1 MNNGNGGEHSPHQH
15 QQHHRVRIMERE
27 PSEISVGGDGPPL
40 NPNTAAAA
48 DYDDENIFDD
58 GASIISSHVQEG
70 EARPPNILFSRPTI
84 RTQVPHYQASRP
96 AENAYGGAGPSV
108 AFNTAGLTSP
118 SSPLESPVNRSYT
131 QMRTLTRRQKTVKL
145 GPSGNLVI
153 KSKVADELLAM
164 CPLTDSEEF
173 TTVRYTAVTCD
184 PDDFQMKGFTLRAAN
199 YSREVEMFVV
209 VTMYNEDYK
218 GFTRTMFGLAEN
230 LKYLCK
236 QRKWGWDQEAWR
248 KVVICI
254 VSDGRSKIN
263 PEVLKCLEVMGVYQD
278 GLAQSSINNV
288 PVEAH
293 VYEFTTQISLDSKLN
308 VWTAKNG
315 IVPMQIIFCLKER
328 NAKKIN
334 SHRWFFKGFAPLL
347 NPRVCVLIDVGTKP
361 SSNALYALWEAFFR
375 NDQIAGACGEIRV
388 DLGGGKKYLK
398 NILNPL
404 VASQNFEYKI
414 SNLLDKS
421 LESVFGYISV
431 LPGAFSAYRYEALL
445 DIEPN
450 NGPLAKYFEGEQG
463 KQGGSDSSIFSAN
476 LYLAED
482 RILCFEL
489 VAKRHARWTLHYVS
503 KAYAETDVP
512 DTVPE
517 FLSQR
522 RRWLNGSLFAGFY
535 ALSNIGRMWQ
545 SNHRIWRKLGFTFQY
560 VYNIVNQVF
569 SWFILGNFAATFQF
583 LFNDLKNLLTDPY
596 DPSKP
601 RDMGAKV
608 ISIIINIAQFSY
620 PVVLICLFIISF
632 GNRPQAF
639 RMTYTAVM
647 AVLGLIGIVMIG
659 LLISRIFTLF
669 TTNTNGLL
677 SGYMDVLNPNAVKAL
692 ETRTEDPMIFML
704 DSLVVTVSDVLY
716 TNLEKNLLMGFKL
729 KAAYVITLCATFGVM
744 FAASFIQ
751 LDFAH
756 MFTSFIQYLILLPS
770 YINVLTVYA
779 LSNLHDVSWGT
790 KGDNVAEVLP
800 SVAVQQKDGS
810 LVANLNVVSDRAD
823 RSAHYQAV
831 QAELLEIASKSK
843 QKEPS
848 VVKLS
853 QEDSYRG
860 FRTKLILSYLASNA
874 ALYFV
879 ATTLGQTDV
888 YLIIVL
894 GGVACL
900 QAVKFIGVLLFLF
913 AKFCTDVLM
922 INHAGKRNMRLMKK
936 DGFSGGGEEG
946 PVTTGKYGSKEEDGY
961 AMIDKSRF
969 STVSALVT

>member
-1 MNNGNGGEHSPHQH
+1 MDPPSRP
-15 QQHHRVRIMERE
+15 VRFVERA
-27 PSEISVGGDGPPL
+27 PTEISLESDGL
-40 NPNTAAAA
+40 AHESSVA
-48 DYDDENIFDD
+48 DYDDTNAFDD
-58 GASIISSHVQEG
+58 GASIVSS
-70 EARPPNILFSRPTI
+70 NINDGAYDSAPSNLFTAPTL
-84 RTQVPHYQASRP
+84 RTQMPHSQMPLHRP
-96 AENAYGGAGPSV
+96 AENAYGAVSPMGPSV
-108 AFNTAGLTSP
+108 GFNTPGEQLPSPIDMPYGQGLT
-118 SSPLESPVNRSYT
+118 T
-131 QMRTLTRRQKTVKL
+131 TRTLARRQKTVKL

-153 KSKVADELLAM
+153 KSKVAEELLAK

-184 PDDFQMKGFTLRAAN
+184 PDDFMARGFTLRASV
-199 YSREVEMFVV
+199 YSREVEIFVV

-236 QRKWGWDQEAWR
+236 QSKWGWDKDGWR
-248 KVVICI
+248 KVIICI

-288 PVEAH
+288 PVQAH
-293 VYEFTTQISLDSKLN
+293 VYEFTTQVCLDPKLN
-308 VWTAKNG
+308 MWTAKEG
-315 IVPMQIIFCLKER
+315 LVPMQVIFCLKEK

-347 NPRVCVLIDVGTKP
+347 NPRVCVLIDVGTRP
-361 SSNALYALWEAFFR
+361 SKNALYALWEAFFR
-375 NDQIAGACGEIRV
+375 NEQIAGACGEIRV
-388 DLGGGKKYLK
+388 DLGSGKKYIK

-445 DIEPN
+445 DNEPN

-463 KQGGSDSSIFSAN
+463 KQKGGSDSSIFSAN

-489 VAKRHARWTLHYVS
+489 VAKKNARWTLHYVS

-512 DTVPE
+512 DSVPE

-535 ALSNIGRMWQ
+535 ALSNIGRIWE
-545 SNHRIWRKLGFTFQY
+545 SNHRFMRKIAFTIQY
-560 VYNIVNQVF
+560 LYNILNQIY

-583 LFNDLKNLLTDPY
+583 LFNDLKNMLKDPY
-596 DPSKP
+596 EPNKP

-608 ISIIINIAQFSY
+608 INVIITAAQFSY
-620 PVVLICLFIISF
+620 PIVLICLFIISF

-639 RMTYTAVM
+639 RFTYTGVM
-647 AVLGLIGIVMIG
+647 VILGIIGIVMIT
-659 LLISRIFTLF
+659 LLLRRISSLF
-669 TTNTNGLL
+669 TTNTQGLTEA
-677 SGYMDVLNPNAVKAL
+677 YFDVLNPNAIIAL
-692 ETRTEDPMIFML
+692 ETQTQDPLIYML
-704 DSLVVTVSDVLY
+704 DSIIVSASDALY
-716 TNLEKNLLMGFKL
+716 TNLKNNLDMSFKL
-729 KAAYVITLCATFGVM
+729 RFAYIVTLCATFGVM
-744 FAASFIQ
+744 FAASIVQ

-756 MFTSFIQYLILLPS
+756 MFTCFVQYLILLPS

-800 SVAVQQKDGS
+800 GVAVEKKDGS
-810 LVANLNVVSDRAD
+810 LVANLNVVTDRAD
-823 RSAHYQAV
+823 RSAHYKQV
-831 QAELLEIASKSK
+831 QEELNDIAAKSK
-843 QKEPS
+843 IKEPTFI
-848 VVKLS
+848 KLS
-853 QEDSYRG
+853 QEDAYRG

-879 ATTLGQTDV
+879 AVNLGQTDL

-894 GGVACL
+894 GGVAFL
-900 QAVKFIGVLLFLF
+900 QAFKFIGVILFLI
-913 AKFCTDVLM
+913 AKLFTDVLQV
-922 INHAGKRNMRLMKK
+922 NHAGKKNMRAKK
-936 DGFSGGGEEG
+936 NQGDSEPGLQ
-946 PVTTGKYGSKEEDGY
+946 PTGKYDKSEESY
-961 AMIDKSRF
+961 AMIDKARF
-969 STVSALVT
+969 STVSALVS